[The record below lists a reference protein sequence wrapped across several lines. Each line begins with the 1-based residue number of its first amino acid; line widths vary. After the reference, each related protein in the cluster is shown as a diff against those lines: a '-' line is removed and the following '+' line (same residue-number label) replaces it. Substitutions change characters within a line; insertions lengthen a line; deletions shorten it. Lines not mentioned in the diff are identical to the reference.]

1 MRKASVMT
9 MKMGTKKQIDI
20 KELHKKFYDAA
31 YKATVH
37 ITEEMESSF
46 KNTIKLEQQ
55 PKAKKV
61 MSILLENAKIARER
75 NIPLCQDT
83 GLVCVYMQIGSM
95 IECDI
100 KKWEEII
107 NDAVGKAY
115 TDFKLRASVVSDPI
129 ERKNTKN
136 NTPVMITYDF
146 TEGDK
151 LKCVFLAKGTGAE
164 NKSAL
169 KMLVP
174 ADGVAGI
181 KQFVVET
188 VKNADGEACPPLIIG
203 IGLGGSFDK
212 CAVLAKKALFRPL
225 GKQNPHPLYAKLEQ
239 EILEEVNKTGVGP
252 QGFGGTV
259 TALAVHIEY
268 LPCHIGALPCAV
280 NLDCHAH
287 RRIEFEL

>member
-1 MRKASVMT
+1 MERGSIIKKRK
-9 MKMGTKKQIDI
+9 KRIDE
-20 KELHKKFYDAA
+20 KELYKKVYDAV
-31 YKATVH
+31 YKATIH
-37 ITEEMESSF
+37 ITEEMESGF
-46 KNTIKLEQQ
+46 RNAIKLEVKPQSQ
-55 PKAKKV
+55 KV
-61 MSILLENAKIARER
+61 INILLENARIAKET

-83 GLVCVYMQIGSM
+83 GLVCIYMQVGDRVEAEIR
-95 IECDI
+95 
-100 KKWEEII
+100 KWEEVI
-107 NDAVGKAY
+107 NTAVGNAY
-115 TDFKLRASVVSDPI
+115 TDFRLRASVVSDPI

-136 NTPVMITYDF
+136 NTPAMITYDF
-146 TEGDK
+146 IEGDK
-151 LKCVFLAKGTGAE
+151 LRCVLLTKGTGAE

-174 ADGVAGI
+174 ADGIEGI
-181 KQFVVET
+181 KQFVIET
-188 VKNADGEACPPLIIG
+188 VKNADGEACPPVVIG

-225 GKQNPHPLYAKLEQ
+225 GQPNPNPVYAKLER

-252 QGFGGTV
+252 QGFGGAV
-259 TALAVHIEY
+259 TAFAVHIEY

>member
-1 MRKASVMT
+1 MERGSIIKNRKR
-9 MKMGTKKQIDI
+9 QIDE
-20 KELHKKFYDAA
+20 KELYKKVYDAV
-31 YKATVH
+31 YKATIH
-37 ITEEMESSF
+37 ITEEMESGF
-46 KNTIKLEQQ
+46 RNAIKLEVKPQSR
-55 PKAKKV
+55 KV
-61 MSILLENAKIARER
+61 INILLENARIAKET

-83 GLVCVYMQIGSM
+83 GLVCIYMQVGDRVEAEIR
-95 IECDI
+95 
-100 KKWEEII
+100 KWEEVI
-107 NDAVGKAY
+107 NTAIGNAY
-115 TDFKLRASVVSDPI
+115 TDFRLRASVVSDPI

-136 NTPVMITYDF
+136 NTPAMITYDF
-146 TEGDK
+146 IEGDK
-151 LKCVFLAKGTGAE
+151 LRCVLLTKGTGAE

-174 ADGVAGI
+174 ADGIEGI
-181 KQFVVET
+181 KQFVIET
-188 VKNADGEACPPLIIG
+188 VKNADGEACPPVVIG

-225 GKQNPHPLYAKLEQ
+225 GQPNPNPVYAKLER

-252 QGFGGTV
+252 QGFGGAV
-259 TALAVHIEY
+259 TAFAVHIEY

>member
-1 MRKASVMT
+1 MATDISAKR
-9 MKMGTKKQIDI
+9 QIDVQ
-20 KELHKKFYDAA
+20 ELHKKFYDAA
-31 YKATVH
+31 YKATIH

-46 KNTIKLEQQ
+46 QNTIKLEPQ
-55 PKAKKV
+55 PKPKKV
-61 MSILLENAKIARER
+61 MSILLDNARIAKEK
-75 NIPLCQDT
+75 NIPICQDT
-83 GLVCVYMQIGSM
+83 GLVCVYMQIGDKV
-95 IECDI
+95 ECEI
-100 KKWEEII
+100 KKWEETI
-107 NDAVGKAY
+107 NDAIGKAY
-115 TDFKLRASVVSDPI
+115 TDFKLRASVVGDPI

-146 TEGDK
+146 VEGNK
-151 LKCVFLAKGTGAE
+151 IRCVFLAKGTGAE

-174 ADGVAGI
+174 ADGVEGI

-188 VKNADGEACPPLIIG
+188 VKNADGEACPPITIG

-225 GKQNPHPLYAKLEQ
+225 GKQNPNPVYAKLEK

-252 QGFGGTV
+252 QGFGGAV

>member
-1 MRKASVMT
+1 MERGSIIKKRK
-9 MKMGTKKQIDI
+9 KRIDE
-20 KELHKKFYDAA
+20 KELYKKVYDAV
-31 YKATVH
+31 YKATIH
-37 ITEEMESSF
+37 ITEEMESGF
-46 KNTIKLEQQ
+46 RNAIKLEVKPQSQ
-55 PKAKKV
+55 KV
-61 MSILLENAKIARER
+61 INILLENARIAKET

-83 GLVCVYMQIGSM
+83 GIVCIYMQIGDRVEAE
-95 IECDI
+95 IR
-100 KKWEEII
+100 KWEEVI
-107 NDAVGKAY
+107 NTAVGNAY
-115 TDFKLRASVVSDPI
+115 TDFRLRASVVSDPI

-136 NTPVMITYDF
+136 NTPAMITYDF
-146 TEGDK
+146 IEGDK
-151 LKCVFLAKGTGAE
+151 LRCVLLTKGTGAE

-174 ADGVAGI
+174 ADGIEGI
-181 KQFVVET
+181 KQFVIET
-188 VKNADGEACPPLIIG
+188 VKNADGEACPPVVIG

-225 GKQNPHPLYAKLEQ
+225 GQPNPNPVYAKLER

-252 QGFGGTV
+252 QGFGGAV
-259 TALAVHIEY
+259 TAFAVHIEY